1 MLSFNSTW
9 VTLITNLES
18 GPQFAEIC
26 YALFTSPLYYKIK
39 KTQLNSQQFIG
50 SFAAIDDIAFKKEIV
65 GTKINKTQQCF
76 KKLKMLVFIK
86 CNSFVCTPLSGLDSN
101 TPKR

>member
-1 MLSFNSTW
+1 MSSFDSTW
-9 VTLITNLES
+9 VTLIMNLES

-26 YALFTSPLYYKIK
+26 YALFLSPLYYKIK

-65 GTKINKTQQCF
+65 GTKINKTHNNV
-76 KKLKMLVFIK
+76 LR
-86 CNSFVCTPLSGLDSN
+86 N
-101 TPKR
+101 